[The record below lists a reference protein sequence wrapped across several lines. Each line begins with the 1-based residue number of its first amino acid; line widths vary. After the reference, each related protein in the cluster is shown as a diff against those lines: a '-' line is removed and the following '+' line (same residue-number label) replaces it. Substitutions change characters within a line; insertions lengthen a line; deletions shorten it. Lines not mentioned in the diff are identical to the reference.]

1 MKQKVL
7 LALRLLYAVFLIGT
21 GIMTLSFHFNPPEWP
36 DSPAGEFLIA
46 AGKTGYLVG
55 WVGIFKTLTG
65 VLMLIPRTEKL
76 AYLMALPYA
85 VNILLWV
92 TFVAHEWLGLGLADF
107 VVSMFLVWAYR
118 DFYQPLFQPLRKEEL
133 KGGRQIH

>member
-1 MKQKVL
+1 MKKTVII
-7 LALRLLYAVFLIGT
+7 ALRLLYAVFLIGT
-21 GIMTLSFHFNPPEWP
+21 GIMTIGLHFSSPEWP
-36 DSPAGEFLIA
+36 QSPAGEFLVA

-85 VNILLWV
+85 VNILL
-92 TFVAHEWLGLGLADF
+92 
-107 VVSMFLVWAYR
+107 
-118 DFYQPLFQPLRKEEL
+118 
-133 KGGRQIH
+133 